1 MTIKDI
7 ARLSG
12 FGVATVSRVL
22 NHHPDVSEETRRR
35 VMAVVEENGFQ
46 PNNNAKH
53 LKQQAGTSIAVIV
66 KGTQNMLFADLV
78 ERIQAL
84 LRDAGRDASV
94 YYLDEDADEVAYA
107 LKLCRE
113 RKPPGIMF
121 LGGDLELFQAG
132 FQAIN
137 IPCLLLTN
145 SAQALGFGNLS
156 SITTND
162 EEAAYQVIRFLA
174 DRGHRHIGVLGGNW
188 SCAQISY
195 SRFLGCQRA
204 FRELHLPFDAVR
216 QCEPCRYS
224 MPEAYAAAR
233 RLLERCPELTAIFAV
248 SDVMAI
254 GAIRAIRDMGRRVP
268 EDISVVGFDGIS
280 MSDYLVPRLATVHQN
295 TQHMAERGV
304 DVLLRGIERRGPPF
318 HEVVPFQLTAGESVA
333 RLPLSARDASAS

>member
-1 MTIKDI
+1 MN
-7 ARLSG
+7 
-12 FGVATVSRVL
+12 GVGIEISAETMERVQTL
-22 NHHPDVSEETRRR
+22 LQENNRE
-35 VMAVVEENGFQ
+35 AV
-46 PNNNAKH
+46 
-53 LKQQAGTSIAVIV
+53 
-66 KGTQNMLFADLV
+66 
-78 ERIQAL
+78 
-84 LRDAGRDASV
+84 V

-224 MPEAYAAAR
+224 MPEAYAATKV
-233 RLLERCPELTAIFAV
+233 LLERCPDLTAIFAV
-248 SDVMAI
+248 SDVMAM
-254 GAIRAIRDMGRRVP
+254 GAIRALADLGRQVP
-268 EDISVVGFDGIS
+268 GDISVVGYDGITAGQ
-280 MSDYLVPRLATVHQN
+280 YFLPRLTTVRQDI
-295 TQHMAERGV
+295 QQLAERGV
-304 DVLLRGIERRGPPF
+304 DALLRSILRRSPSVHGLVPF
-318 HEVVPFQLTAGESVA
+318 HLVEGESVA
-333 RLPLSARDASAS
+333 QLR